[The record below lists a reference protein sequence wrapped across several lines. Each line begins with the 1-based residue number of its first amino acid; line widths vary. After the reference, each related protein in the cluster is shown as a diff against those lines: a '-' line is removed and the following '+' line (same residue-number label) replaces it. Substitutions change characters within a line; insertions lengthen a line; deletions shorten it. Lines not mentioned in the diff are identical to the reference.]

1 MKARERERD
10 KGVTQTEERKDKE
23 WQQEGWRYIYIY
35 IVDGGG
41 EGGIEC
47 EQVYRRRN
55 RMGQSMQNGKG
66 NQPLRTGME
75 KE

>member
-10 KGVTQTEERKDKE
+10 KWVTQTEERKDKE
-23 WQQEGWRYIYIY
+23 WQQEGWRYIYI
-35 IVDGGG
+35 VDG